1 MSFFSHHR
9 DCTLVSVT
17 VLYVQC
23 SPTTPAMPNHG
34 SLLFLINEVERPLS
48 RHQVFRCIQ
57 GTALIKVLHA
67 SQESRKKLHSPPP
80 LPRRSEVSQDNKFV
94 QTKPCSLIP
103 S

>member
-1 MSFFSHHR
+1 MSFFSDRR
-9 DCTLVSVT
+9 DCALVSVT
-17 VLYVQC
+17 VLYVQS
-23 SPTTPAMPNHG
+23 SPTIPAMSNHG

-67 SQESRKKLHSPPP
+67 SQGSRKKLHSPPP
-80 LPRRSEVSQDNKFV
+80 PCPSEVCQDNKFV

-103 S
+103 D